1 MKTLQQAYRLLIV
14 SPIPVSMVNGHF
26 QSLDLWVKD
35 LATNLEYVSNIAILA
50 PRAIQPIESSKPIPS
65 NIKVIFQDQVS
76 SDFDFTNLISQYDVV
91 TVGVGGPAWRMKTA
105 LRAAS
110 ATKQAN
116 RCLITSIT
124 SDRVKTTLMNSQGK
138 SWLRK
143 LKARLVAF
151 SIKRTTMKLVNMADG
166 LAVVGEGVHQAMQL
180 AHLNIHPETAFW
192 VYDDEIITQVAFE
205 NVETASWI
213 HADEIISDIA
223 FEEKI
228 AKITLPRA
236 IIATRLEPMKGV
248 HLAIEAL
255 EHIKKL
261 AKTLPSL
268 TMPTLSIL
276 GKGPAFDDLNAMVQ
290 ANQLQNVVSFDGVRT
305 YPDEFFA
312 ELRNFELVLLTNLNE
327 EQPRLIFDAISQG
340 LIPICPDSAAY
351 QHLKLPAEILYKKGD
366 ARLLALTWLVFCDA
380 AVVKKMLRQLRPMAF
395 QYTINAMHQKRAQWI
410 AELLATTHT

>member
-14 SPIPVSMVNGHF
+14 SPIPVSMVNGNY

-35 LATNLEYVSNIAILA
+35 LETNLEYVSSLAILA
-50 PRAIQPIESSKPIPS
+50 PRANEPIESSRPIPP

-76 SDFDFTNLISQYDVV
+76 TEFDFANLISQFDVV
-91 TVGVGGPAWRMKTA
+91 SVGVGGPASRMKTA

-116 RCLITSIT
+116 RCVIASIT
-124 SDRVKTTLMNSQGK
+124 SNRVKTTLMNSQGK
-138 SWLRK
+138 HWIKK
-143 LKARLVAF
+143 LKANLVAF
-151 SIKRTTMKLVNMADG
+151 SIRRTTNKLVSMADG
-166 LAVVGEGVHQAMQL
+166 VVVIGEGVRQSMQL
-180 AHLNIHPETAFW
+180 THTN
-192 VYDDEIITQVAFE
+192 VY
-205 NVETASWI
+205 VETASWI
-213 HADEIISDIA
+213 DEDEIISDIA

-228 AKITLPRA
+228 AQLSLPKA

-255 EHIKKL
+255 EHSKKL
-261 AKTLPSL
+261 VKTLPSL

-276 GKGPAFDDLNAMVQ
+276 GKGPALENLITMVQ
-290 ANQLQNVVSFDGVRT
+290 ANQLQNVVTFDGLRT

-366 ARLLALTWLVFCDA
+366 AHSLAMTWLAFCDCA
-380 AVVKKMLRQLRPMAF
+380 AVAKMMQQLRPMAF
-395 QYTINAMHQKRAQWI
+395 QYTINAMHQKRSQWI
-410 AELLATTHT
+410 AGLLAATRT

>member
-1 MKTLQQAYRLLIV
+1 MQTLHQAYRLLIV
-14 SPIPVSMVNGHF
+14 SPIPVSLVNGHF

-35 LATNLEYVSNIAILA
+35 LASNLEYVNNIAILA
-50 PRAIQPIESSKPIPS
+50 PRASQAIESSKPIPPT
-65 NIKVIFQDQVS
+65 IKVIFQDQVS
-76 SDFDFTNLISQYDVV
+76 SEFDFANLISQYDVV
-91 TVGVGGPAWRMKTA
+91 SVGVGGPAWRMKAA
-105 LRAAS
+105 LRAAR

-138 SWLRK
+138 SWLKK

-151 SIKRTTMKLVNMADG
+151 SIKRTTMKLVSMADG
-166 LAVVGEGVHQAMQL
+166 VVVIGEGVRQSIQL
-180 AHLNIHPETAFW
+180 THPNI
-192 VYDDEIITQVAFE
+192 Y
-205 NVETASWI
+205 VETASWI
-213 HADEIISDIA
+213 HADEIISDMA
-223 FEEKI
+223 FEEKV
-228 AKITLPRA
+228 AQITSPSA

-255 EHIKKL
+255 EHIKNLGKS
-261 AKTLPSL
+261 LPS
-268 TMPTLSIL
+268 LSIL

-290 ANQLQNVVSFDGVRT
+290 ANKLQNTVSFDGVRA

-366 ARLLALTWLVFCDA
+366 AQSLALVWLAFCDA
-380 AVVKKMLRQLRPMAF
+380 AAVAKMLRQLRPMAF
-395 QYTINAMHQKRAQWI
+395 QYTINAMHQKRAVWI
-410 AELLATTHT
+410 SDLLATTRK

>member
-1 MKTLQQAYRLLIV
+1 MSQQAYRLLIV
-14 SPIPVSMVNGHF
+14 SPIPVSMDNGNY

-35 LATNLEYVSNIAILA
+35 LETNLEYVSSLAILA
-50 PRAIQPIESSKPIPS
+50 PRANQPLDASRPIPP

-76 SDFDFTNLISQYDVV
+76 TEFDFANLISQYDVV
-91 TVGVGGPAWRMKTA
+91 SVGVGGPAWRMKTA
-105 LRAAS
+105 LKAAS

-138 SWLRK
+138 SWLKK

-151 SIKRTTMKLVNMADG
+151 SIKRTTLKLVNMADG
-166 LAVVGEGVHQAMQL
+166 VVVIGEGVRQSMRLTHP
-180 AHLNIHPETAFW
+180 NI
-192 VYDDEIITQVAFE
+192 Y
-205 NVETASWI
+205 VETASWI
-213 HADEIISDIA
+213 HIDEIISDMA
-223 FEEKI
+223 FEEKV
-228 AKITLPRA
+228 AQITSPRA

-255 EHIKKL
+255 EHIKNLGKS
-261 AKTLPSL
+261 LPS
-268 TMPTLSIL
+268 LSIL

-290 ANQLQNVVSFDGVRT
+290 ANKLQNTVSFDGVRT

-340 LIPICPDSAAY
+340 LLPICPDSAAY

-366 ARLLALTWLVFCDA
+366 AQSLASTWLAFCDA
-380 AVVKKMLRQLRPMAF
+380 AAVAKMLSQLRPMAF
-395 QYTINAMHQKRAQWI
+395 QYTINAMHKKRAEWI
-410 AELLATTHT
+410 AKLLATKHT

>member
-1 MKTLQQAYRLLIV
+1 MNMSQQAYRLLIV
-14 SPIPVSMVNGHF
+14 SPIPVSMDNGNY

-35 LATNLEYVSNIAILA
+35 LETNLEYVSSLAILA
-50 PRAIQPIESSKPIPS
+50 PRANQPLDASRPIPP

-76 SDFDFTNLISQYDVV
+76 TEFDFANLISQYDVV
-91 TVGVGGPAWRMKTA
+91 SVGVGGPAWRMKTA
-105 LRAAS
+105 LKAAS

-138 SWLRK
+138 SWLKK

-151 SIKRTTMKLVNMADG
+151 SIKRTTLKLVNMADG
-166 LAVVGEGVHQAMQL
+166 VVVIGEGVRQSMRLTHP
-180 AHLNIHPETAFW
+180 NI
-192 VYDDEIITQVAFE
+192 Y
-205 NVETASWI
+205 VETASWI
-213 HADEIISDIA
+213 HIDEIISDMA
-223 FEEKI
+223 FEEKV
-228 AKITLPRA
+228 AQITSPRA

-255 EHIKKL
+255 EHIKNLGKS
-261 AKTLPSL
+261 LPS
-268 TMPTLSIL
+268 LSIL

-290 ANQLQNVVSFDGVRT
+290 ANKLQNTVSFDGVRA

-340 LIPICPDSAAY
+340 LLPICPDSAAY

-366 ARLLALTWLVFCDA
+366 AHSLALTWIAFCDA
-380 AVVKKMLRQLRPMAF
+380 AAVAKMLRQLRPMAF
-395 QYTINAMHQKRAQWI
+395 QYTINAMHQKRAEWI
-410 AELLATTHT
+410 AKLLATKHT

>member
-14 SPIPVSMVNGHF
+14 SPIPVSLDNGNY

-35 LATNLEYVSNIAILA
+35 LEANLAYVSSLAILA
-50 PRAIQPIESSKPIPS
+50 PRASQPIEASQSISPH
-65 NIKVIFQDQVS
+65 IKVIFQDQVLLES
-76 SDFDFTNLISQYDVV
+76 ELINLICQYDVV
-91 TVGVGGPAWRMKTA
+91 SVGVGGPAWRMKTA

-116 RCLITSIT
+116 RCLVTSIT
-124 SDRVKTTLMNSQGK
+124 SNRVKTTLMNSQGK
-138 SWLRK
+138 SWLKR
-143 LKARLVAF
+143 LKAKLVAF
-151 SIKRTTMKLVNMADG
+151 SIKRTTLKLVGIAYG
-166 LAVVGEGVHQAMQL
+166 VVVIGEGVRQSMQL
-180 AHLNIHPETAFW
+180 MHPNI
-192 VYDDEIITQVAFE
+192 Y
-205 NVETASWI
+205 VETASWI
-213 HADEIISDIA
+213 HNDEIISDIA
-223 FEEKI
+223 FEEKVS
-228 AKITLPRA
+228 KLTSPKT

-261 AKTLPSL
+261 ANTL
-268 TMPTLSIL
+268 PTLSIL
-276 GKGPAFDDLNAMVQ
+276 GKGPALADLNAMVQ
-290 ANQLQNVVSFDGVRT
+290 ANKLQNTVSFDGVRA

-366 ARLLALTWLVFCDA
+366 AHSLALTWLAFCNCV
-380 AVVKKMLRQLRPMAF
+380 AVAEMMQQLRPMAF
-395 QYTINAMHQKRAQWI
+395 QYTINAMHQKRSQWI
-410 AELLATTHT
+410 ADLLATTRT

>member
-1 MKTLQQAYRLLIV
+1 MNMSQQAYRLLIV
-14 SPIPVSMVNGHF
+14 SPIPVSMDNGNY

-35 LATNLEYVSNIAILA
+35 LETNLEYVSSLAILA
-50 PRAIQPIESSKPIPS
+50 PRANQPLDASRPIPP

-76 SDFDFTNLISQYDVV
+76 TEFDFANLISQYDVV
-91 TVGVGGPAWRMKTA
+91 SVGVGGPAWRMKAA
-105 LRAAS
+105 LKAAS

-124 SDRVKTTLMNSQGK
+124 SNRVKTTLMNSQGK
-138 SWLRK
+138 SWLKK

-151 SIKRTTMKLVNMADG
+151 SIKRTTLKLVSMADG
-166 LAVVGEGVHQAMQL
+166 VVVIGEGVRQSMRLTHP
-180 AHLNIHPETAFW
+180 NI
-192 VYDDEIITQVAFE
+192 Y
-205 NVETASWI
+205 VETASWI
-213 HADEIISDIA
+213 HADEIISDMA
-223 FEEKI
+223 FKEKI
-228 AKITLPRA
+228 AQLTQPSA

-255 EHIKKL
+255 GHIKKL
-261 AKTLPSL
+261 GKSLPS
-268 TMPTLSIL
+268 LSIL

-290 ANQLQNVVSFDGVRT
+290 ANQLQNVVSFDGVRA

-340 LIPICPDSAAY
+340 LLPICPDSAAY

-366 ARLLALTWLVFCDA
+366 AQSLASTWLAFCDA
-380 AVVKKMLRQLRPMAF
+380 AAVAKMLSQLRPMAF
-395 QYTINAMHQKRAQWI
+395 QYTINAMHKKRAEWI
-410 AELLATTHT
+410 AKLLATKHT

>member
-1 MKTLQQAYRLLIV
+1 MQTLHQAYRLLIV
-14 SPIPVSMVNGHF
+14 SPIPVSLVNGHF

-50 PRAIQPIESSKPIPS
+50 PRAIQPIESSKPIPP
-65 NIKVIFQDQVS
+65 NIKVIFQDQLS
-76 SDFDFTNLISQYDVV
+76 SDVDFTNLISQYDVV

-116 RCLITSIT
+116 RCLVASIT
-124 SDRVKTTLMNSQGK
+124 SNRVKTTLMNSQGK
-138 SWLRK
+138 SWLKK

-151 SIKRTTMKLVNMADG
+151 SIKRTTMKLVSMADG
-166 LAVVGEGVHQAMQL
+166 VVVIGEGVRQSIQL
-180 AHLNIHPETAFW
+180 THPNI
-192 VYDDEIITQVAFE
+192 Y
-205 NVETASWI
+205 VETASWI
-213 HADEIISDIA
+213 HIDEIISDMA
-223 FEEKI
+223 FEEKVAQI
-228 AKITLPRA
+228 SSPSA

-255 EHIKKL
+255 EHIKNLGKS
-261 AKTLPSL
+261 LPS
-268 TMPTLSIL
+268 LSIL

-290 ANQLQNVVSFDGVRT
+290 ANKLQNVVSFDGIRT

-366 ARLLALTWLVFCDA
+366 AQSLALVWLAFCDA
-380 AVVKKMLRQLRPMAF
+380 AAVAKMLRQLRPMAF
-395 QYTINAMHQKRAQWI
+395 QYTINAMHQKRAQWV
-410 AELLATTHT
+410 AELLAATRT

>member
-14 SPIPVSMVNGHF
+14 SPIPVSMVNGNY

-35 LATNLEYVSNIAILA
+35 LETNLEYVSSLAILA
-50 PRAIQPIESSKPIPS
+50 PRANEPIESSRPIPP

-76 SDFDFTNLISQYDVV
+76 TEFDFANLISQFDVV
-91 TVGVGGPAWRMKTA
+91 SVGVGAPAWRMKTA

-116 RCLITSIT
+116 RCVIASIT
-124 SDRVKTTLMNSQGK
+124 SNRVKTTLMNSQGK
-138 SWLRK
+138 HWIKK
-143 LKARLVAF
+143 LKANLVAF
-151 SIKRTTMKLVNMADG
+151 SIRRTTNKLVSMADG
-166 LAVVGEGVHQAMQL
+166 VVVIGEGVRQSMQL
-180 AHLNIHPETAFW
+180 THTN
-192 VYDDEIITQVAFE
+192 VY
-205 NVETASWI
+205 VETASWI
-213 HADEIISDIA
+213 DEDEIISDIA

-228 AKITLPRA
+228 AQLSLPKA

-255 EHIKKL
+255 EHSKKL
-261 AKTLPSL
+261 VKTLPSL

-276 GKGPAFDDLNAMVQ
+276 GKGPALENLITMVQ
-290 ANQLQNVVSFDGVRT
+290 ANQLQNVVTFDGLRT

-366 ARLLALTWLVFCDA
+366 AQSLALTWLAFCDSV
-380 AVVKKMLRQLRPMAF
+380 AVAKMMQQLRPMAF
-395 QYTINAMHQKRAQWI
+395 QYTINAMHEKRSEWI
-410 AELLATTHT
+410 ANLLVSTRI

>member
-1 MKTLQQAYRLLIV
+1 MKTMQQTYRLLIV
-14 SPIPVSMVNGHF
+14 SPIPVCLDNGNY

-35 LATNLEYVSNIAILA
+35 LETNFDYVSSLAILA
-50 PRAIQPIESSKPIPS
+50 PRASQPLESSRPIPP

-76 SDFDFTNLISQYDVV
+76 TESNLESFISQYDVV
-91 TVGVGGPAWRMKTA
+91 SVGAGAPAWRMKTA

-116 RCLITSIT
+116 KCLITSIT
-124 SDRVKTTLMNSQGK
+124 SNRVKTTLMNSQGK
-138 SWLRK
+138 SSLKK
-143 LKARLVAF
+143 LKAKLIAF
-151 SIKRTTMKLVNMADG
+151 SIKRTTSKLAAMANG
-166 LAVVGEGVHQAMQL
+166 VVVIGEGVRQSMQL
-180 AHLNIHPETAFW
+180 MHSNI
-192 VYDDEIITQVAFE
+192 Y
-205 NVETASWI
+205 VETASWI
-213 HADEIISDIA
+213 HEDEIISDIA
-223 FEEKI
+223 FDEKVSQS
-228 AKITLPRA
+228 TLPKA

-261 AKTLPSL
+261 AKTLPSQS
-268 TMPTLSIL
+268 MPSPCIPSLSIL
-276 GKGPAFDDLNAMVQ
+276 GKGPALDDLNTMVQ
-290 ANQLQNVVSFDGVRT
+290 ANKLENIVSFDGVRA

-366 ARLLALTWLVFCDA
+366 AHSLALTWLAFCDCV
-380 AVVKKMLRQLRPMAF
+380 AVAKMMQQLRPMAF
-395 QYTINAMHQKRAQWI
+395 QYTINAMHQKRSLWI
-410 AELLATTHT
+410 ADLLATTRT

>member
-1 MKTLQQAYRLLIV
+1 MNISQQAYPLLIV
-14 SPIPVSMVNGHF
+14 SPIPVSMDDGHY

-35 LATNLEYVSNIAILA
+35 LETNLAYVSSLAIIA
-50 PRAIQPIESSKPIPS
+50 PRASQPAESSRPIPP
-65 NIKVIFQDQVS
+65 NIKVIFQDEVTLK
-76 SDFDFTNLISQYDVV
+76 SDLESLINQYDVV
-91 TVGVGGPAWRMKTA
+91 SVGVGGPAWRMKTA
-105 LRAAS
+105 LMAAS

-116 RCLITSIT
+116 RQLITSIT

-138 SWLRK
+138 NWLKR
-143 LKARLVAF
+143 LKAKLVAF

-166 LAVVGEGVHQAMQL
+166 VVVIGQGVRHAMQL
-180 AHLNIHPETAFW
+180 RHANI
-192 VYDDEIITQVAFE
+192 Y
-205 NVETASWI
+205 VETASWI
-213 HADEIISDIA
+213 NKDEIISEMA

-228 AKITLPRA
+228 AQLTVPKA

-248 HLAIEAL
+248 HLAINAL
-255 EHIKKL
+255 AHIKKL
-261 AKTLPSL
+261 AKTLPS
-268 TMPTLSIL
+268 LSIL
-276 GKGPAFDDLNAMVQ
+276 GKGPAFDDLNALVL
-290 ANQLQNVVSFDGVRT
+290 ANQLQNTVSFDGIRT

-366 ARLLALTWLVFCDA
+366 AESLALTWLKFCDSI
-380 AVVKKMLRQLRPMAF
+380 AVANMLKQLRPMAF

-410 AELLATTHT
+410 AELLPTTHT

>member
-1 MKTLQQAYRLLIV
+1 MQTLHQAYRLLIV
-14 SPIPVSMVNGHF
+14 SPIPVSLVNGHF

-35 LATNLEYVSNIAILA
+35 LASNLEYVSNIAILA
-50 PRAIQPIESSKPIPS
+50 PRAIQPIESSKPIPP
-65 NIKVIFQDQVS
+65 NIKVIFQDQLS
-76 SDFDFTNLISQYDVV
+76 SDVDFTNLISQYDVV

-116 RCLITSIT
+116 RCLVASIT
-124 SDRVKTTLMNSQGK
+124 SNRVKTTLMNSQGK
-138 SWLRK
+138 SWLKK

-151 SIKRTTMKLVNMADG
+151 SIKRTTMKLVSMADG
-166 LAVVGEGVHQAMQL
+166 VVVIGEGVRQSIQL
-180 AHLNIHPETAFW
+180 THPNI
-192 VYDDEIITQVAFE
+192 Y
-205 NVETASWI
+205 VETASWI
-213 HADEIISDIA
+213 HIDEIISDMA
-223 FEEKI
+223 FEEKVAQI
-228 AKITLPRA
+228 SSPSA

-255 EHIKKL
+255 EHIKNLGKS
-261 AKTLPSL
+261 LPS
-268 TMPTLSIL
+268 LSIL
-276 GKGPAFDDLNAMVQ
+276 GKGPAFDDLNAIVQ
-290 ANQLQNVVSFDGVRT
+290 ANKLQNTVSFDGVRA

-366 ARLLALTWLVFCDA
+366 AQSLALVWLAFCDA
-380 AVVKKMLRQLRPMAF
+380 AAVAKMLSQLRPTAF
-395 QYTINAMHQKRAQWI
+395 QYTINAMHQKRAQWV
-410 AELLATTHT
+410 AELLAATRT

>member
-14 SPIPVSMVNGHF
+14 SPIPVSMVNGNY

-35 LATNLEYVSNIAILA
+35 LETNLEYVSSLAILA
-50 PRAIQPIESSKPIPS
+50 PRANEPIESSRPIPP

-76 SDFDFTNLISQYDVV
+76 TEFDFANLISQFDVV
-91 TVGVGGPAWRMKTA
+91 SVGVGGPASRMKTA

-116 RCLITSIT
+116 RCLVASIT
-124 SDRVKTTLMNSQGK
+124 SNRVKTTLMNSQGK
-138 SWLRK
+138 SWLKK

-151 SIKRTTMKLVNMADG
+151 SIKRTTLKLVNMADG
-166 LAVVGEGVHQAMQL
+166 VVVIGEGVRQSIQL
-180 AHLNIHPETAFW
+180 THPNI
-192 VYDDEIITQVAFE
+192 Y
-205 NVETASWI
+205 VETASWI
-213 HADEIISDIA
+213 HIDEIISDMA
-223 FEEKI
+223 FEEKVAQI
-228 AKITLPRA
+228 SSPSA

-255 EHIKKL
+255 EHIKNLGKS
-261 AKTLPSL
+261 LPS
-268 TMPTLSIL
+268 LSIL
-276 GKGPAFDDLNAMVQ
+276 GKGPAFDDLNAIVQ
-290 ANQLQNVVSFDGVRT
+290 ANKLQNTVSFDGVRA

-366 ARLLALTWLVFCDA
+366 AQSLALVWLAFCDA
-380 AVVKKMLRQLRPMAF
+380 AAVAKMLRQLRPMAF
-395 QYTINAMHQKRAQWI
+395 QYTINAMHRKRAQWI
-410 AELLATTHT
+410 AKLLATTHT